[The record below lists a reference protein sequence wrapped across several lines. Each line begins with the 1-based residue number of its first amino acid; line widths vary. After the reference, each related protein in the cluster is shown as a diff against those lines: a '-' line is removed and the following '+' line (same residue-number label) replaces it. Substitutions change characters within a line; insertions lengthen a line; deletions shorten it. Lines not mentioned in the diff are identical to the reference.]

1 MSDTLLANRIGMRIL
16 QRFEEYRETS
26 LSFKE
31 FVTII
36 REENEEILK
45 MYKAQQEIYGEL
57 EIDHI
62 DLSCVT

>member
-1 MSDTLLANRIGMRIL
+1 MSDNLLASRIGRRIL
-16 QRFEEYRETS
+16 QRFEEDRETS

-31 FVTII
+31 FITIM
-36 REENEEILK
+36 EEEHNEIKK